1 MRENIIQKK
10 SYDFA
15 IGIVKLVR
23 KFPRSTEGF
32 VIGKQLLKSGTSIGA
47 NVEEA
52 IGAYSKRDFSHKMS
66 IALKE
71 ARESNYWLRIIKDC
85 AIVGKSENDFLL
97 NTSEELLKILVSI
110 VKTTQTR

>member
-1 MRENIIQKK
+1 MRENVIQKK

-15 IGIVKLVR
+15 VGIVKLVR
-23 KFPRSTEGF
+23 KFPRSTEGY

-71 ARESNYWLRIIKDC
+71 TRESNYWLRIISDC
-85 AIVGKSENDFLL
+85 ELVGKADINNLL
-97 NTSEELLKILVSI
+97 NKSEEVLKILVSI
-110 VKTTQTR
+110 VKTTQKQ